1 MDYTSLITSVGLP
14 NLILLVGFFF
24 WVKFQLKQNTEVIK
38 ELKETLISE
47 RKRSDAELKEIYEKL
62 NKKVEETALNQMKE
76 DLKDYIKIL
85 VEGIRTEIK
94 DLKNK

>member
-47 RKRSDAELKEIYEKL
+47 RRRSDAELKEIYEKL